1 MNGPRGPFANTRFNA
16 SCPSVYIE
24 QVQDRESI
32 KNLVNSYD
40 WSGELEEQEIIII
53 NKPENVSLPF
63 VEYPIGT
70 RHSNS
75 IGTYD
80 LWTPSFFDGVTCRDN
95 NMVFESNS
103 RDSYISVDSAPLN
116 GALSGNLTVEFWI
129 KIADDKWDVRI
140 LRNKNILSLT
150 DAVS

>member
-1 MNGPRGPFANTRFNA
+1 M
-16 SCPSVYIE
+16 YIE

-40 WSGELEEQEIIII
+40 WSGELKEQEIIII

-75 IGTYD
+75 IGTESEIDYD
-80 LWTPSFFDGVTCRDN
+80 SFVVQVKEVGEMRETLEKLFRNHTEIQRLQLN
-95 NMVFESNS
+95 LMKNS
-103 RDSYISVDSAPLN
+103 QYFLYGMGDDRHLHEDAF
-116 GALSGNLTVEFWI
+116 A
-129 KIADDKWDVRI
+129 KILQSLEMYSSLLQKWD
-140 LRNKNILSLT
+140 NY
-150 DAVS
+150 